1 MRWPVAWEV
10 VQRLREQV
18 SDDLEDI
25 KKKHQAAKS
34 SALSAADER
43 QAAQAAVHE
52 RVAAAAA
59 EHVAQPGREPWTPE
73 QVKALRKA
81 VLDALFL
88 AGPIQQVLEWPG
100 VEDVVIDRRMVVD
113 FTDRPRQ
120 EFTSPFTDEEAK
132 IDWVNQMCAR
142 SGHRAGQLSPSRP
155 MVDFDL
161 PDGSR
166 GSATLLSPNA
176 ATVALRRH
184 RVEKAS
190 LRELVDWGTLDGVL
204 ANFLA
209 AAVKARFNILVA
221 GDMGRGKTTLMRALS
236 ASSRPGSVLPLWRMC
251 WSCGWTSSPTG
262 PTRSV
267 SNRGSPTASGTA
279 TAT

>member
-1 MRWPVAWEV
+1 MAEAAKPLGEMPGALPVAWEV

-155 MVDFDL
+155 MGRL
-161 PDGSR
+161 RSAGRISR
-166 GSATLLSPNA
+166 FC
-176 ATVALRRH
+176 
-184 RVEKAS
+184 
-190 LRELVDWGTLDGVL
+190 D
-204 ANFLA
+204 
-209 AAVKARFNILVA
+209 AAVAERRNGGAAPAPGGEGEPAGAGGLGHARWGPGQLPGCRGQGTVQHP
-221 GDMGRGKTTLMRALS
+221 GRR
-236 ASSRPGSVLPLWRMC
+236 
-251 WSCGWTSSPTG
+251 
-262 PTRSV
+262 
-267 SNRGSPTASGTA
+267 
-279 TAT
+279 